1 MQIFSSFI
9 VTDISF
15 NTLKKWFSDWE
26 GKYEMSETK
35 MMI

>member
-9 VTDISF
+9 VTD
-15 NTLKKWFSDWE
+15 TLKKWFSDWE